1 MKTKTEKILIVMTV
15 LAYLAMIGFSIEC
28 GSQLVSFFVSFKDPA
43 LAKKLY
49 YVNESWAKLRQ
60 YNDWFFICAMSL
72 VILISAIKVSVWY
85 LIIQLL
91 SKLNLRNPFS
101 IEVARK
107 LQTISYQL
115 LSVWVLGVIGKLFIE
130 WASKK
135 TGETLEAIGV
145 ADEYFF
151 IAGIVY
157 IISQIFMRGI
167 ELQEE
172 NQLTV

>member
-1 MKTKTEKILIVMTV
+1 MKTKTEKILMVMTF
-15 LAYLAMIGFSIEC
+15 LAYLALIGFSIEC
-28 GSQLVSFFVSFKDPA
+28 GSQLVSLIISFKDPE
-43 LAKKLY
+43 LAMNFY
-49 YVNESWAKLRQ
+49 SVNESWDTLRQ
-60 YNDWFFICAMSL
+60 YNKSFYVFAMSI
-72 VILISAIKVSVWY
+72 VIVMAAIKVSVWY

-167 ELQEE
+167 EIQEE

>member
-1 MKTKTEKILIVMTV
+1 MKTKTEKILAVMTF
-15 LAYLAMIGFSIEC
+15 LAYLALIGFSIEC
-28 GSQLVSFFVSFKDPA
+28 GSQLVSLIISFKDPE
-43 LAKKLY
+43 LAKKFY
-49 YVNESWAKLRQ
+49 SVNESWDTLQQ
-60 YNDWFFICAMSL
+60 YNKWFYVFAMSI
-72 VILISAIKVSVWY
+72 VIVIAAIKVSVWY

-115 LSVWVLGVIGKLFIE
+115 LSVWILGVIGKLFIE
-130 WASKK
+130 WAAKR
-135 TGETLEAIGV
+135 TGETYEAIGV
-145 ADEYFF
+145 ANEYFF

-167 ELQEE
+167 EIQEE